1 MPRQFRTSQ
10 ESFQIPTMSDN
21 CPLCHRNIAEIPLS
35 AIRSEVADHIKAKS
49 PNFTA
54 NQKIC
59 ESCYDIARVEY
70 IRQVLSS
77 DRIQLD
83 EIESALIEKIGK
95 RALVSENVREA
106 HDERLGFGDR
116 LADRIAQFG
125 GSWAFITLFM
135 IIIFAW
141 MVTNTLL
148 LKHKSFDPY
157 PFILLNLVLSTL
169 AALQAPVI
177 MMSQNRQNEK
187 DRLQAESDYRIN
199 LKAEI
204 ELQFL
209 HEKIDHLLNHQMQ
222 NLLELQD
229 VQIDL
234 LKDRKSTNPHKD

>member
-1 MPRQFRTSQ
+1 MPKTS
-10 ESFQIPTMSDN
+10 PVT
-21 CPLCHRNIAEIPLS
+21 CPLCRDNSVEIPLN
-35 AIRSEVADHIKAKS
+35 AIRPEIADSIRAKN
-49 PNFTA
+49 PTLRA

-59 ESCYDIARVEY
+59 EACYDIARVEY

-77 DRIQLD
+77 DRTQLD
-83 EIESALIEKIGK
+83 EIEFALVEKIGK
-95 RALVSENVREA
+95 RALVSENALEA
-106 HDERLGFGDR
+106 HDEKLSIGDR

-125 GSWAFITLFM
+125 GSWAFIITFM
-135 IIIFAW
+135 VIIFAW

-148 LKHKSFDPY
+148 LAKKPFDPY

-199 LKAEI
+199 LKAEL

-209 HEKIDHLLNHQMQ
+209 HEKLDHLLNNQMQ
-222 NLLELQD
+222 SLLELQD

-234 LKDRKSTNPHKD
+234 LKDRKSSNLQED